1 MKRVNPAASLAAD
14 IDAICPIRASPAGH
28 DFTMTTRK
36 SPAGQDFTRLFTG
49 LEAEF
54 GTSAEAHAEAT
65 HSGPVGWR
73 GVPWLDGDPHAGAA
87 NPDLWTETLAWL
99 ELGDAPPINEQPRP
113 ADPAAIGEELGLAH
127 DLSAVDLNRI
137 RRAFAL
143 RNHPDLCAPAHRELA
158 TQRMRIANMLIDA
171 ALQRVARNDR

>member
-1 MKRVNPAASLAAD
+1 M
-14 IDAICPIRASPAGH
+14 
-28 DFTMTTRK
+28 TRK
-36 SPAGQDFTRLFTG
+36 SPTGHAFTRLFAG
-49 LEAEF
+49 LEAAF

-73 GVPWLDGDPHAGAA
+73 GVPWLEGDPHAGAA
-87 NPDLWTETLAWL
+87 NPDRWTDTLAWL
-99 ELGDAPPINEQPRP
+99 ALGDEPPITEQPHP
-113 ADPAAIGEELGLAH
+113 ADPAAIAGELGLAH

-143 RNHPDLCAPAHRELA
+143 RNHPDLCAPAYRELA

-171 ALQRVARNDR
+171 ALQQAARNDR